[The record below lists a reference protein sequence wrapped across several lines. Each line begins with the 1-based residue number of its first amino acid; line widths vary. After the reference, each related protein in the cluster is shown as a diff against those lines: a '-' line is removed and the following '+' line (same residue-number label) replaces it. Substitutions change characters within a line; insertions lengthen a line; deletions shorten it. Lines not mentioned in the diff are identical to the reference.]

1 MGINQLLGS
10 RNLEQLNCLCISEL
24 PPNATTDV
32 ELHKT
37 RRSDFIAGDAGADT
51 VANQIALAEI
61 ASETGFC
68 DQSYFSKVFRRYK
81 DHSPAKYRELHQL

>member
-37 RRSDFIAGDAGADT
+37 RSSDFVASNAGANT
-51 VANQIALAEI
+51 VANQVAFAELPAPTTGM
-61 ASETGFC
+61 ASA
-68 DQSYFSKVFRRYK
+68 SVM
-81 DHSPAKYRELHQL
+81 P